1 MTITLLLRL
10 RCNVPAATTLTEIRP
25 IGGMSGLCG
34 DVLGIKPDEGVCL
47 FPRCE
52 EQLGAIALRA
62 ENSIL
67 GAHLMRDLTRVKQS
81 DGGSWMPNRKCGQ
94 RVTRLA
100 EELAKNIS
108 DKLPEP
114 TKE

>member
-1 MTITLLLRL
+1 M
-10 RCNVPAATTLTEIRP
+10 PAATTLTEVRP

-67 GAHLMRDLTRVKQS
+67 GAHLMRDFGEGETK
-81 DGGSWMPNRKCGQ
+81 
-94 RVTRLA
+94 RLRQLDA
-100 EELAKNIS
+100 EQEMWAKGDEVS
-108 DKLPEP
+108 RGTCEKHFR
-114 TKE
+114 